1 MQNLGGKQSVSWGFE
16 NSQLA
21 NVVLPGGRVY
31 ANSSATPELFAHT
44 CIPIQTYKLLNM
56 EDFTGNTSRFKDWL
70 ICQGQEKLE
79 YTV

>member
-1 MQNLGGKQSVSWGFE
+1 MDNCGAFARLVIPGGCGF
-16 NSQLA
+16 
-21 NVVLPGGRVY
+21 VLPGGRVY
-31 ANSSATPELFAHT
+31 ANSRATLELLAHT